1 MLVAVVAVVAE
12 VVFRVDASWLS
23 LMRLAL
29 FANLGSSEWNSGSV
43 REKWSVLG
51 GT

>member
-1 MLVAVVAVVAE
+1 MLVAVVAE

-29 FANLGSSEWNSGSV
+29 CANLCSSEWNSGSV
-43 REKWSVLG
+43 REKCCVREK
-51 GT
+51 